1 MTQEEIEK
9 LRQED
14 IDNRERQGKLFH
26 RPFSSIMTKDQQKQL
41 ITTSQEL
48 TKRLH
53 EQNKAIEQEYLKFAK
68 LNWVSSLELPQLP
81 NKHGLSNIALEHLC
95 IKLKEKKYISSD
107 TQNDVFV
114 WVMGGSNKPYSI
126 VEGYSSVPSYTPPY
140 VLDAFIESL
149 KIKWIKY
156 NSRTNQYN
164 PNKKA
169 ILDLLLQLKMPFFLR
184 HDKQTIKAYFI
195 DKENEP
201 IIFNTQNFKE
211 FDKTKNKSEY
221 HDEIAKMIDSVKGL

>member
-14 IDNRERQGKLFH
+14 IDNRERQEKLFH
-26 RPFSSIMTKDQQKQL
+26 QPFTSILTKEQQKQL
-41 ITTSQEL
+41 IATAQEV

-53 EQNKAIEQEYLKFAK
+53 EQNKPIEQEYLKFAK
-68 LNWVSSLELPQLP
+68 LNWVSKLELPQLP

-126 VEGYSSVPSYTPPY
+126 VEGYSSIPDYTPPY
-140 VLDAFIESL
+140 VLDTFIVSL

-156 NSRTNQYN
+156 NSRTNQYS

-169 ILDLLLQLKMPFFLR
+169 ILDLLLQLKMPFSVW
-184 HDKQTIKAYFI
+184 HDKQTIKTYFI
-195 DKENEP
+195 DNKNEP
-201 IIFNTQNFKE
+201 VMFNTQNYIE
-211 FDKTKNKSEY
+211 FGRTKNESEY
-221 HDEIAKMIDSVKGL
+221 YKEIAEMIDSVKGL